1 MKIELIPI
9 IELPTFKYPDLES
22 ISDAKNKSRVLI
34 ERNYSEVHNLNPT
47 SGLQYKLTEIND
59 ADLKKAIKL
68 HTSDLPIEESCS
80 LFGGYALKIDNEIVL
95 HPQCCGLLNE
105 INDWRKILDNKF
117 KHFYLS
123 ECHPSPKFQLDGDF
137 VTIECYD
144 ENEEF
149 IPMTKRIIT
158 VEYKLLRK
166 AIENLLNDL
175 NDISNRFDSYKSE
188 FNNAELSE
196 ILIWKE

>member
-9 IELPTFKYPDLES
+9 IELPTFKYPGSES
-22 ISDAKNKSRVLI
+22 ISDAKEKNKLLI
-34 ERNYSEVHNLNPT
+34 ERNYSKAQNLKPLNE
-47 SGLQYKLTEIND
+47 LQYKLTEID
-59 ADLKKAIKL
+59 DIDFKKAIQL

-95 HPQCCGLLNE
+95 HPQCCGLLSD
-105 INDWRKILDNKF
+105 INDWKKILDNKF
-117 KHFYLS
+117 EPFYLT
-123 ECHPSPKFQLDGDF
+123 ECHPSPKFKLNGNY
-137 VTIECYD
+137 VVIECYD

-149 IPMTKRIIT
+149 IPKTKREIT

-166 AIENLLNDL
+166 AVENLLNKL
-175 NDISNRFDSYKSE
+175 KDISKRLDSYKNE

-196 ILIWKE
+196 ILIWRE